1 MDRGGGGGVSIG
13 GMLEDRLGGYN
24 SQGGSVQVTRVVL
37 SSTVSSWLPLPPP
50 PIHHHQGPRNTNDK
64 PF

>member
-1 MDRGGGGGVSIG
+1 MDRGVCGGVWIG

-37 SSTVSSWLPLPPP
+37 SSTGSS
-50 PIHHHQGPRNTNDK
+50 
-64 PF
+64 